1 MTAPPAETCTVTGR
15 SHTLALRC
23 CSPTSPVHRTLSLT
37 LALRARTRSSP
48 ALPSTNAKCN
58 LTRRPFICVI
68 IHGTADRMAAQHVR
82 PSSSMSSGK
91 HDELIVA
98 YEALQLQE
106 LAPQEIV
113 GLAHLGLVTRLGVV
127 VHAREALV
135 EAA

>member
-1 MTAPPAETCTVTGR
+1 MTAHLLKPAHRSPTGSR
-15 SHTLALRC
+15 CGVALPRLQSTGLSVSHTRASRAHTLVPGA
-23 CSPTSPVHRTLSLT
+23 PVHQCKMQSH
-37 LALRARTRSSP
+37 
-48 ALPSTNAKCN
+48 PSTVYLC
-58 LTRRPFICVI
+58 I